1 MKKRHLF
8 YGWYVA
14 LGCALVMFCT
24 SGLTVNAFT
33 VYQPYLIKAGGLT
46 NSQSSA
52 ILTVRSL
59 TSFAAMLLSGAFYK
73 KISLRKGMLAS
84 VFMVSAGFALFGL
97 SKRFGAYLIAGAV
110 TGIGY
115 GFGTMIPVSIVI
127 EHWFVSE
134 MTVALGFCSAATGL
148 ATLGIPSLITRII
161 EGSSLKVSFISE
173 AVFIVLLG
181 IISFLLIRDDPSE
194 KGLFALGTDK
204 DDPVAG
210 VSHPGGPGIG
220 RKEWMFIIPMLLCV
234 GGMTNAGYSHL
245 TVLAAGGDVSPELIA
260 LAITVSGLA
269 LMGGK
274 FLYGVLSDKFSARKT
289 NLMMG
294 PLAAAGIMILC
305 IMNGNP
311 FLLLTAMVLY
321 GAGLGNTTVGLSAWA
336 RDWAVPEKYDSA
348 VELFQACYA
357 AGTMLFSIVPGILA
371 DMHEGS
377 YIPAYILFLV
387 LTVFVITA
395 VEAVYL
401 IQKRK

>member
-1 MKKRHLF
+1 
-8 YGWYVA
+8 
-14 LGCALVMFCT
+14 
-24 SGLTVNAFT
+24 
-33 VYQPYLIKAGGLT
+33 
-46 NSQSSA
+46 
-52 ILTVRSL
+52 
-59 TSFAAMLLSGAFYK
+59 
-73 KISLRKGMLAS
+73 
-84 VFMVSAGFALFGL
+84 
-97 SKRFGAYLIAGAV
+97 
-110 TGIGY
+110 
-115 GFGTMIPVSIVI
+115 
-127 EHWFVSE
+127 
-134 MTVALGFCSAATGL
+134 
-148 ATLGIPSLITRII
+148 
-161 EGSSLKVSFISE
+161 
-173 AVFIVLLG
+173 
-181 IISFLLIRDDPSE
+181 
-194 KGLFALGTDK
+194 
-204 DDPVAG
+204 
-210 VSHPGGPGIG
+210 
-220 RKEWMFIIPMLLCV
+220 MLLCV

-245 TVLAAGGDVSPELIA
+245 TVLAAGGDFSPELIA